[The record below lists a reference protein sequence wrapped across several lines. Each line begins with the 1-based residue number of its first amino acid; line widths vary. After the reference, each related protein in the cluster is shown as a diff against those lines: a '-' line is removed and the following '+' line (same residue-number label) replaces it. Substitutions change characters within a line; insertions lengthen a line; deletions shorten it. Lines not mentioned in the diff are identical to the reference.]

1 MATPHQICIAHAT
14 AYQHV
19 VDESLAQSEHETGG
33 ILIGRM
39 FYLNAGAMLV
49 VVAASGPG
57 ARAVLRGDMY
67 VPDTAAHQNELEA
80 QRREYAPYRVD
91 YVGEWHK
98 HAPGCG
104 RPSAGDTLQV
114 AEILGDAGYVLPD
127 GIFTPIT
134 TVEGGA
140 VLLHGYYYPRET
152 LRAVPVECTIVNG
165 DIRQLLEQLA
175 DLEQRSCRS

>member
-1 MATPHQICIAHAT
+1 MPRQIYIARAT
-14 AYQHV
+14 AYQRV
-19 VDESLAQSEHETGG
+19 VDEALAHPEDETGG
-33 ILIGRM
+33 ILVGRIFSIGM
-39 FYLNAGAMLV
+39 GAVLV

-57 ARAVLRGDMY
+57 ARAVLRGNMY

-80 QRREYAPYRVD
+80 LRAEYVPYRVD

-104 RPSAGDTLQV
+104 RPSVGDTLQV

-127 GIFTPIT
+127 GIFTPII
-134 TVEGGA
+134 TVEGGV
-140 VLLHGYYYPRET
+140 VLFHGYYYPRET
-152 LRAVPVECTIVNG
+152 LQAVAIECTIVNG

-175 DLEQRSCRS
+175 ILERQLPRG